1 MLIHIDPHGGTPIY
15 RQVMDQVSAQVMS
28 GALAPGEQVDSVAVL
43 SARLRVNPMT
53 ISKAYSQLVHDGLL
67 VRRPGIGL
75 FVREFQPHERDATR
89 LALLDES
96 MHKTAVLAHQLGVE
110 EGEAIALFEQHLKSN
125 KP

>member
-1 MLIHIDPHGGTPIY
+1 MLIHIDHHGGTPIY

-28 GALAPGEQVDSVAVL
+28 GQLVPGEQVESVAVL

-75 FVREFQPHERDATR
+75 FVREFKPRERNEAR
-89 LALLDES
+89 LALLNDS
-96 MHKTAVLAHQLGVE
+96 MEKTAVLAHQLGVE
-110 EGEAIALFEQHLKSN
+110 AGEAIALFEQHLKSK

>member
-15 RQVMDQVSAQVMS
+15 RQVMDQVSALVMT
-28 GALAPGEQVDSVAVL
+28 GQLASGEQLESVAAL
-43 SARLRVNPMT
+43 SGRLRVNPMT

-75 FVREFQPHERDATR
+75 FVREFKPRERDEAR
-89 LALLDES
+89 LALLNES
-96 MHKTAVLAHQLGVE
+96 MEKTAVLANQLGVE
-110 EGEAIALFEQHLKSN
+110 EGEAIALFAKHLKST